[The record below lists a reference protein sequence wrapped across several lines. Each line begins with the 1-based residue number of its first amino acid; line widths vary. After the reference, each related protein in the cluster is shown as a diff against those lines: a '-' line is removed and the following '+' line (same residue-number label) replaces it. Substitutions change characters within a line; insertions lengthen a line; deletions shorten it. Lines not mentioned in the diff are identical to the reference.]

1 MMMLSLVVPI
11 YGVEKYINRFLVSLE
26 KNLQSNIEVLLVDD
40 GTKDASGIIADEFAQ
55 KYPQYVKVIHKENG
69 GLSSARNTGLKLA
82 KGDYIIFPDPDDYLT
97 DDYVSTI
104 LKAIE
109 QYNFPDVIFFDY
121 YTGAPESGYKR
132 NTVSKFKEG
141 FVSKEAFLREFGK
154 DDQLKSMV
162 WCKAIKK
169 CFYDGLE
176 FNTKTRVSEDYEL
189 LTDLVIKIKTT
200 VYIRKALYYYIV
212 RNNSLTQTAK
222 FSDSLKMFE
231 LVMDRYNKHS
241 KLLRDLSIYPLA
253 KFAHLI
259 LVEIYTHNF
268 SIDTQIFE
276 QIIKNNVREIV
287 FSKDFSLNKKK
298 QCLLI
303 YFGLAKPY
311 YKMKYR
317 NK

>member
-1 MMMLSLVVPI
+1 
-11 YGVEKYINRFLVSLE
+11 
-26 KNLQSNIEVLLVDD
+26 
-40 GTKDASGIIADEFAQ
+40 
-55 KYPQYVKVIHKENG
+55 
-69 GLSSARNTGLKLA
+69 
-82 KGDYIIFPDPDDYLT
+82 
-97 DDYVSTI
+97 
-104 LKAIE
+104 
-109 QYNFPDVIFFDY
+109 
-121 YTGAPESGYKR
+121 
-132 NTVSKFKEG
+132 
-141 FVSKEAFLREFGK
+141 
-154 DDQLKSMV
+154 MV

-253 KFAHLI
+253 KFAHWI

-303 YFGLAKPY
+303 YFGIAKPY